1 VTRTLTAVSCLI
13 VSSMLAGA
21 ASAAPVQADR
31 ILILKSARKLTLL
44 RNGKPLRTYLVSLGS
59 NPIGAK
65 ERQGD
70 RKTPEGLYRI
80 DSRNAG
86 SKFHRAL
93 HVSDPNAADRLRARR
108 LHVAPGGEIMIH
120 GWPNRWRALGF
131 VLDHVDWTAG
141 CIAVSDQEIEEI
153 WKLVP
158 NGTVVEIRP

>member
-1 VTRTLTAVSCLI
+1 MTRTFTAVTYLLI
-13 VSSMLAGA
+13 ASMLGGTAA
-21 ASAAPVQADR
+21 ASPVQADR
-31 ILILKSARKLTLL
+31 ILILKSARQLTLL
-44 RNGKPLRTYLVSLGS
+44 RNGKALHTYRVSLGS
-59 NPIGAK
+59 NPVGAK

-70 RKTPEGLYRI
+70 GRTPEGLYRI

-93 HVSDPNAADRLRARR
+93 HVSYPNAADRVRARR

-131 VLDHVDWTAG
+131 ALDHVDWTAG

-153 WKLVP
+153 RKLVP

>member
-1 VTRTLTAVSCLI
+1 
-13 VSSMLAGA
+13 MLAGTA
-21 ASAAPVQADR
+21 AAAPIQADR

-44 RNGKPLRTYLVSLGS
+44 RNGKPIRTYRVSLGS
-59 NPIGAK
+59 NPTGAK
-65 ERQGD
+65 EQQGD
-70 RKTPEGLYRI
+70 GKTPEGLYRI
-80 DSRNAG
+80 DSRNAQ
-86 SKFHRAL
+86 SKYHRAL
-93 HVSDPNAADRLRARR
+93 HVSYPNAADRLRARR

-131 VLDHVDWTAG
+131 ALHHVDWTAG